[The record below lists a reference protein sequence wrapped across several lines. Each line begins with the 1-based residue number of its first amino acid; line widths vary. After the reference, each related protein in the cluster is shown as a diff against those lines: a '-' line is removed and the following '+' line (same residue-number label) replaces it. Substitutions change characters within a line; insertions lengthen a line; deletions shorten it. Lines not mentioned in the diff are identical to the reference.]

1 MAHILGDELTM
12 RRWAWRL
19 VPPAVAL
26 VAGLGASGC
35 SIGADA
41 ADGSAEGRWAVRSAD
56 DQDLT
61 PPGERKPSP
70 VMTGQTLTGENL
82 ELSSLR
88 GRIVVVNFWAS
99 WCPPCRAET
108 PALVMLAGR
117 YPQVAFVG
125 VNEKEPATVAQGFV
139 RHNEVAYP
147 NIIDRDGTLVARWP
161 GVPGL
166 PTTFV
171 LDARGRIATR
181 VVGGVTAESL
191 GGLLDRLAV
200 ER

>member
-1 MAHILGDELTM
+1 MAYTLGDELTM

-26 VAGLGASGC
+26 VVGPGASGC

-56 DQDLT
+56 
-61 PPGERKPSP
+61 G
-70 VMTGQTLTGENL
+70 
-82 ELSSLR
+82 
-88 GRIVVVNFWAS
+88 
-99 WCPPCRAET
+99 PPCRAET

-125 VNEKEPATVAQGFV
+125 VNEKEPATVARGFV

-147 NIIDRDGTLVARWP
+147 NIIDRDGTLAARWP

>member
-1 MAHILGDELTM
+1 M

-26 VAGLGASGC
+26 VVGLGASGC

-41 ADGSAEGRWAVRSAD
+41 ADDAADDSADGRWAVRSAD

-99 WCPPCRAET
+99 WCPPCQAET

-125 VNEKEPATVAQGFV
+125 VNEKESATVAQGFV

-147 NIIDRDGTLVARWP
+147 NIIDRDGTLAARWP